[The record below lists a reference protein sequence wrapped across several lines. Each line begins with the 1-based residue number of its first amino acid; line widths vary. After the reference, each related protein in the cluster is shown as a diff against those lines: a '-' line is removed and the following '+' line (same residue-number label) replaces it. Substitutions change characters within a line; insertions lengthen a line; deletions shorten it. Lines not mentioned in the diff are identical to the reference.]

1 MTPEVRVRAQLH
13 HALGDPLRL
22 AIVDR
27 LVLGDVAPDELSR
40 ELHVPTNLL
49 AHHLKVLAAAG
60 ITEHTPS
67 HGDRRRKYVRLV
79 AGVLDRLAPTSLVVA
94 DSVLFVCTGNS
105 ARSQLAAAL
114 WRRRSTVP
122 CSSAGSDPA
131 AAVHPEAVRTAAAHG
146 LDLSGAAPRGF
157 DEISGD
163 VGLVVTV
170 CDLAREGGIPFEV
183 PRVHWSIPDPV
194 PTRTRSRFEDVY
206 RQLEQRV
213 AALAQRVVAA

>member
-1 MTPEVRVRAQLH
+1 MTPDVQARARLH
-13 HALGDPLRL
+13 HALSDPLRL
-22 AIVDR
+22 AVIDR

-40 ELHVPTNLL
+40 ELDVPTNLL
-49 AHHLKVLAAAG
+49 AHHLKVLTAAG
-60 ITEHTPS
+60 VTQHTPS

-79 AGVLDRLAPTSLVVA
+79 AGVLDQLAPASLVFA

-105 ARSQLAAAL
+105 ARSHLAAAL
-114 WRRRSTVP
+114 WRRSSIVP

-146 LDLSGAAPRGF
+146 LDLSTAAPRGL
-157 DEISGD
+157 DAITGD
-163 VGLVVTV
+163 IGLVVTV
-170 CDLAREGGIPFEV
+170 CDLAREGGVPFAA

-194 PTRTRSRFEDVY
+194 PSRTPTGFEDAY

-213 AALAQRVVAA
+213 AALAERVVAA